1 MFSLLRRLTWEDDL
15 EGLDLPP
22 KLSRAKKGNQLLIE
36 KRISLSKSFPPLF
49 GILGFY
55 LLLIL
60 VLPGCLGKE
69 DESESLM
76 SKVEQKEPMILN
88 SFEQETSNK

>member
-22 KLSRAKKGNQLLIE
+22 KQSRAKKGNQLLIE

-69 DESESLM
+69 RRERICDVKGGAEGADD
-76 SKVEQKEPMILN
+76 
-88 SFEQETSNK
+88 FEFF

>member
-22 KLSRAKKGNQLLIE
+22 KQSRAKKGNQLLIE
-36 KRISLSKSFPPLF
+36 KRISLSKSFPSLF

-60 VLPGCLGKE
+60 VLPGCLGKGRRE
-69 DESESLM
+69 RISDVKGGAEGADD
-76 SKVEQKEPMILN
+76 
-88 SFEQETSNK
+88 FEFF